1 MTLSECKAT
10 DEITSVDA
18 SLTLADLRHD
28 HLGLSHRTRTRS
40 SAGPSGQR
48 LLCDGGRDKGGCSLI
63 CRADW
68 GQSVRTEHH
77 LAPPNGTRGGGS
89 GPLVSRY

>member
-1 MTLSECKAT
+1 MTLSGCKAIY
-10 DEITSVDA
+10 EIARSP
-18 SLTLADLRHD
+18 LTLADLRHD
-28 HLGLSHRTRTRS
+28 HLGLNHRTRTRS
-40 SAGPSGQR
+40 SEPIRCCATGARSLQVQ
-48 LLCDGGRDKGGCSLI
+48 LI

-89 GPLVSRY
+89 GPLASRC